1 MQCHEKLIKNLTGC
15 LFSKILQDEW
25 PIFHC
30 LNIDLCHSRSFAN
43 SFGIKRPDWIPCNV
57 LCGQT
62 GIFPRNCNGNNTAA
76 CASFS
81 KLYSLAIEWNIY
93 LYNTTCQLFILK
105 HSFSF
110 FVLFLSLFVHTYV
123 YYTRTL
129 IIFPPTLTHSS
140 FLV

>member
-1 MQCHEKLIKNLTGC
+1 MQSHEKLIKIWQGACSAKFCKMNGLYFIVLILTYV
-15 LFSKILQDEW
+15 ILAHL
-25 PIFHC
+25 PTH
-30 LNIDLCHSRSFAN
+30 LALR
-43 SFGIKRPDWIPCNV
+43 
-57 LCGQT
+57 GQT
-62 GIFPRNCNGNNTAA
+62 EFLVMFCVVKQEFSLENCNGNNTAA
-76 CASFS
+76 CSSFS

-93 LYNTTCQLFILK
+93 LYNTPCQLFILK